1 MNCGKKSQNYYF
13 YIYKMLLKQNY
24 ELYDGNHAWIFYDND
39 KNIMIINVL
48 ISEEGLIFQNLY
60 YVLTLKAPDTISLQ
74 YMSGVFEY
82 INVSRQIKAF
92 RPSDSQNDSDA
103 YELLRYYLEQLSD
116 FVRVFIVRYGL
127 F

>member
-116 FVRVFIVRYGL
+116 FVRVFIIRYGL

>member
-1 MNCGKKSQNYYF
+1 
-13 YIYKMLLKQNY
+13 MLLKQNY
-24 ELYDGNHAWIFYDND
+24 ELYDGNHAWIFYDID

-82 INVSRQIKAF
+82 INVPRQIKAF

-116 FVRVFIVRYGL
+116 FVRVFIIRYGL